1 MQVVVIF
8 DMDGVIVDNGEFH
21 FLAWKK
27 FCEKHNI
34 SISKN
39 AFKNKFFGRTN
50 EEVLPELFE
59 RDLAKKEIKELGAE
73 KERIYCEIYKPH
85 LKPVNGLVSFLKELK
100 KKNIPVGIATSAPPE
115 NVDFVIDGLKIGS
128 YMQTVVNDSMVSNGK
143 PAPDIYLEAARRLN
157 AKPENCVVFEDS
169 LSGTKAAWDA
179 GAKVVAL
186 TTTLPAEKHQ
196 HAHSIV
202 DDFESVS
209 VQVIKNLFV

>member
-27 FCEKHNI
+27 FCDKHNI
-34 SISKN
+34 SISKDE
-39 AFKNKFFGRTN
+39 FKNKFFGRTN
-50 EEVLPELFE
+50 KEVLPELIGC
-59 RDLAKKEIKELGAE
+59 DLSGEEIKSLDEE
-73 KERIYCEIYKPH
+73 KEKIYREIYKPH
-85 LKPVNGLVSFLKELK
+85 MEPVNGLINFLQELK
-100 KKNIPVGIATSAPPE
+100 KNDIPVGIATSAPPE
-115 NVDFVIDGLKIGS
+115 NVDFVIDGLKIGD
-128 YMQTVVNDSMVSNGK
+128 YIQTVVNDSMVANGK
-143 PAPDIYLEAARRLN
+143 PAPDIYLEAAHRLN